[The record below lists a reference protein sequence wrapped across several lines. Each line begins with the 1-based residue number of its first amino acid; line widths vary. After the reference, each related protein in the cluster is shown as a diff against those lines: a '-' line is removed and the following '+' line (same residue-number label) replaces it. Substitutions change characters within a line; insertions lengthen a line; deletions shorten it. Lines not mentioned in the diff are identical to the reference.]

1 MAKNWNVREFAEAL
15 SAGGDTRK
23 EAIFDAGRRF
33 PITAN
38 LVSSIMATNG
48 AEYFK
53 EFLAACPD
61 WMTMRKI
68 EGVLKDGVSVSAEI
82 EEETEEAPKTEKKPR
97 GRKAKA
103 VVEETEPEEEEEEE
117 KPAKKAKAK
126 KEKPAKKAKKPAK
139 VEEPEEEEE
148 EEDPDEW
155 EI

>member
-1 MAKNWNVREFAEAL
+1 MAKNWNVREFAEAYSL
-15 SAGGDTRK
+15 GGDARK

-33 PITAN
+33 PLTSN
-38 LVSSIMATNG
+38 LVSSIMATGG

-68 EGVLKDGVSVSAEI
+68 EGVLKDGINVS
-82 EEETEEAPKTEKKPR
+82 EETEPETVTSEETEAPKTEKKPR
-97 GRKAKA
+97 GKKAKA
-103 VVEETEPEEEEEEE
+103 AEAEETEEE
-117 KPAKKAKAK
+117 KPAKKAK

-139 VEEPEEEEE
+139 VEEPEET
-148 EEDPDEW
+148 EDDDDDEW